1 MAGKVVLAGG
11 TGFIGQYFAQR
22 WQEQGY
28 NVQIISRQEGHI
40 SWDDTEAIVAALEGA
55 ELLVNLAG
63 RSVNCRYNERNKADI
78 LNSRTT
84 TTEKLGAA
92 IASCE
97 NPPSVWMNSSTAT
110 IYRHAEDR
118 PMTEEHGELGSGF
131 SVEVAKAWE
140 NAFFSCDCPDTRQI
154 ALRISIVLGPDGG
167 VMGPYRNLVKWGL
180 GGPQGSGEQ
189 MFSWIHVEDLYR
201 IVLFLL
207 GNEQLDGVFNCASPQ
222 PVSNTQLMRELR
234 SALGAPIGLP
244 APAWLLEM
252 GAGLIGTETELILK
266 SRWVIPERLEQAGFA
281 FTYPTL
287 KQALKDIL

>member
-1 MAGKVVLAGG
+1 MNGKVVLAGG

-28 NVQIISRQEGHI
+28 TVKIISRQEGHI
-40 SWDDTEAIVAALEGA
+40 SWDDTNGIVAALEGA

-63 RSVNCRYNERNKADI
+63 RSVNCRYNERNKAEI

-92 IASCE
+92 IAGCE
-97 NPPSVWMNSSTAT
+97 KPPPVWINSSTAT

-140 NAFFSCDCPDTRQI
+140 HAFFSCDCPDTRQI

-167 VMGPYRNLVKWGL
+167 VLGPYRNLVKWGL
-180 GGPQGSGEQ
+180 GGPQGSGKQ

-201 IVLFLL
+201 IVRFLQDH
-207 GNEQLDGVFNCASPQ
+207 EQLDGVFNCASPQ

-266 SRWVIPERLEQAGFA
+266 SRWVIPERLERAGFA

-287 KQALKDIL
+287 KQTLKDIL

>member
-1 MAGKVVLAGG
+1 MNGKVVLAGG

-28 NVQIISRQEGHI
+28 IVQIISRQEGHI
-40 SWDDTEAIVAALEGA
+40 SWDDTNGIVAALEGA

-63 RSVNCRYNERNKADI
+63 RSVNCRYNERNKAEI

-92 IASCE
+92 IAGCE
-97 NPPSVWMNSSTAT
+97 NPPPVWFNSSTAT

-140 NAFFSCDCPDTRQI
+140 HAFFSCHCPGTRQI

-180 GGPQGSGEQ
+180 GGPQGSGKQ

-201 IVLFLL
+201 IVRFLQDH
-207 GNEQLDGVFNCASPQ
+207 EQLDGVFNCASPQ

-234 SALGAPIGLP
+234 SALGTPIGLP

-266 SRWVIPERLEQAGFA
+266 SRWVIPERLERAGFA

-287 KQALKDIL
+287 KQTLEDIL

>member
-1 MAGKVVLAGG
+1 MNGKVVLAGG

-28 NVQIISRQEGHI
+28 TVQIISRQEGHI
-40 SWDDTEAIVAALEGA
+40 SWDDTNGIVAALEGA

-63 RSVNCRYNERNKADI
+63 RSVNCRYNERNKAEI

-92 IASCE
+92 IAGCE
-97 NPPSVWMNSSTAT
+97 NPPPVWINSSTAT

-140 NAFFSCDCPDTRQI
+140 HAFFSCHCPGTRQI

-180 GGPQGSGEQ
+180 GGPQGSGKQ

-201 IVLFLL
+201 IVRFLQDH
-207 GNEQLDGVFNCASPQ
+207 EQLDGVFNCASPQ

-234 SALGAPIGLP
+234 SALGTPIGLP

-266 SRWVIPERLEQAGFA
+266 SRWVIPERLERAGFA

-287 KQALKDIL
+287 KQTLEDIL

>member
-1 MAGKVVLAGG
+1 MNGKVVLAGG

-28 NVQIISRQEGHI
+28 TVKIISRQEGHI
-40 SWDDTEAIVAALEGA
+40 SWDDTNGIVAALEGA

-63 RSVNCRYNERNKADI
+63 RSVNCRYNERNKAEI

-92 IASCE
+92 IAGCE
-97 NPPSVWMNSSTAT
+97 KLPPVWINSSTAT

-140 NAFFSCDCPDTRQI
+140 HAFFSCDCPDTRQI

-180 GGPQGSGEQ
+180 GGPQGSGKQ

-201 IVLFLL
+201 IVRFLQDH
-207 GNEQLDGVFNCASPQ
+207 EQLDGVFNCASPQ

-234 SALGAPIGLP
+234 SGLGAPIGLP

-266 SRWVIPERLEQAGFA
+266 SRWVIPERLERAGFA

-287 KQALKDIL
+287 KQTLKDIL

>member
-1 MAGKVVLAGG
+1 MNGKVVLAGG

-28 NVQIISRQEGHI
+28 TVQIISRQEGHI
-40 SWDDTEAIVAALEGA
+40 SWDDTNGIVAALEGA

-63 RSVNCRYNERNKADI
+63 RSVNCRYNERNKAEI

-92 IASCE
+92 IAGCE
-97 NPPSVWMNSSTAT
+97 NPPPVWINSSTAT

-140 NAFFSCDCPDTRQI
+140 HAFFSCHCPGTRQI

-180 GGPQGSGEQ
+180 GGPQGSGKQ

-201 IVLFLL
+201 IVRFLQDH
-207 GNEQLDGVFNCASPQ
+207 EQLNGVFNCASPQ

-234 SALGAPIGLP
+234 SALGTPIGLP

-266 SRWVIPERLEQAGFA
+266 SRWVIPERLERAGFA

-287 KQALKDIL
+287 KQTLEDIL

>member
-1 MAGKVVLAGG
+1 MNGKVVLAGG

-28 NVQIISRQEGHI
+28 TVKIISRQEGHI
-40 SWDDTEAIVAALEGA
+40 SWDDTNGIVAALEGA

-63 RSVNCRYNERNKADI
+63 RSVNCRYNERNKAEI

-92 IASCE
+92 IAGCE
-97 NPPSVWMNSSTAT
+97 KPPPVWINSSTAT

-140 NAFFSCDCPDTRQI
+140 HAFFSCDCPDTRQI

-180 GGPQGSGEQ
+180 GGPQGSGKQ

-201 IVLFLL
+201 IVRFLQDH
-207 GNEQLDGVFNCASPQ
+207 EQLDGVFNCASPQ

-234 SALGAPIGLP
+234 SGLGAPIGLP

-266 SRWVIPERLEQAGFA
+266 SRWVIPERLERAGFA

-287 KQALKDIL
+287 KQTLKDIL

>member
-1 MAGKVVLAGG
+1 MNGKVVLAGG
-11 TGFIGQYFAQR
+11 TGFIGQYFVQR

-28 NVQIISRQEGHI
+28 TVQIISRQEGHI
-40 SWDDTEAIVAALEGA
+40 SWDDTNGIVAALEGA

-63 RSVNCRYNERNKADI
+63 RSVNCRYNERNKAEI

-92 IASCE
+92 IAGCE
-97 NPPSVWMNSSTAT
+97 KPPPVWINSSTAT

-140 NAFFSCDCPDTRQI
+140 HAFFSCDCPDTRQI

-180 GGPQGSGEQ
+180 GGPQGSGKQ

-201 IVLFLL
+201 IVRFLQDH
-207 GNEQLDGVFNCASPQ
+207 EQLDGVFNCASPQ

-244 APAWLLEM
+244 VPAWLLEM

-266 SRWVIPERLEQAGFA
+266 SRWVIPERLERAGFA

-287 KQALKDIL
+287 KQTLKDIL

>member
-1 MAGKVVLAGG
+1 MNGKVVLAGG

-28 NVQIISRQEGHI
+28 TVKIISRQEGHI
-40 SWDDTEAIVAALEGA
+40 SWDDTNGIVAALEGA

-63 RSVNCRYNERNKADI
+63 RSVNCRYNERNKAEI
-78 LNSRTT
+78 LISRTT

-92 IASCE
+92 IAGCE
-97 NPPSVWMNSSTAT
+97 QPPPVWINSSTAT

-140 NAFFSCDCPDTRQI
+140 HAFFSCDCPDTRQI

-180 GGPQGSGEQ
+180 GGPQGSGKQ

-201 IVLFLL
+201 IVRFLQDH
-207 GNEQLDGVFNCASPQ
+207 EQLDGVFNCASPQ

-234 SALGAPIGLP
+234 SGLGAPIGLP

-266 SRWVIPERLEQAGFA
+266 SRWVIPERLERAGFA

-287 KQALKDIL
+287 KQTLKDIL

>member
-1 MAGKVVLAGG
+1 MNGKVVLAGG

-28 NVQIISRQEGHI
+28 TVKIISRQEGHI
-40 SWDDTEAIVAALEGA
+40 SWDDTNGIVAALEGA

-63 RSVNCRYNERNKADI
+63 RSVNCRYNERNKAEI

-92 IASCE
+92 IAGCE
-97 NPPSVWMNSSTAT
+97 KPPPVWINSSTAT

-140 NAFFSCDCPDTRQI
+140 HAFFSCDCPDTRQI

-180 GGPQGSGEQ
+180 GGPQGSGKQ

-201 IVLFLL
+201 IVRFLQDH
-207 GNEQLDGVFNCASPQ
+207 EQLDGVFNCASPQ

-266 SRWVIPERLEQAGFA
+266 SRWVIPERLERAGFA

-287 KQALKDIL
+287 KQTLKDIL